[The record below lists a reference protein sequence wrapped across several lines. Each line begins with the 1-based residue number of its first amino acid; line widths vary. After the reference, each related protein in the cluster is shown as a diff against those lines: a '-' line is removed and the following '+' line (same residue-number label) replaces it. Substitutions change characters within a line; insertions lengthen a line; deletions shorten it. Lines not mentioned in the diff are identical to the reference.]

1 MDSHTVGCVA
11 STVDITV
18 RVNNKD
24 LAVHALVGASW
35 PITMVSPGFCRRA
48 KVTYTTCERYVDYVH
63 KTILEPQGK
72 LNITILSQNSEV
84 TVEAL
89 VVDINA
95 EVLLGA
101 DALHHLGARVVL
113 SEQEFSLTLPNIP
126 MVNELLRATEEIRQ
140 HPNVTDIRYNHYAS
154 CAACDNH
161 SPTVSINIFGAP
173 TLPSTIRQLYNT
185 NSASISVPNSATVNP
200 IDTSSTTTEPLP
212 GSKGPHHSHQS
223 QAPTPGNASKG
234 KQLRKRRLSPTSQ
247 AQFDSHIA
255 ELHEICRPFTA
266 IPAEYLQ
273 EKHPSTD
280 SDEMPLAHRARQ
292 RQSKKIPARNKNKKT
307 NRRKTRKP
315 ESLTA
320 RKQRLLAPL
329 VTSVQL
335 NPVDHIDEDITPIS
349 EPQPGTSSS
358 HEGTHTAN
366 LMRQIFEH
374 QAEYLALRDMY
385 IDRRIART
393 AVTSTIQP
401 PPERNWRFRRESST
415 PPSNPSPNLFC
426 TEFYLP
432 DSPRNSSGV
441 NNEEDIDD

>member
-1 MDSHTVGCVA
+1 M
-11 STVDITV
+11 TV

-24 LAVHALVGASW
+24 LAMHALVGASW

-48 KVTYTTCERYVDYVH
+48 EVSYTTCERYVDYVH

-72 LNITILSQNSEV
+72 LNITILSRNSEV

-173 TLPSTIRQLYNT
+173 TLPFAIRQLYHA

-200 IDTSSTTTEPLP
+200 SDASTTATEPLP
-212 GSKGPHHSHQS
+212 GSEGPHHSQRS
-223 QAPTPGNASKG
+223 QEPKPENASKG
-234 KQLRKRRLSPTSQ
+234 KQLRKRRLHTSQ
-247 AQFDSHIA
+247 AQFASHIA
-255 ELHEICRPFTA
+255 ELHEICRPFTT

-292 RQSKKIPARNKNKKT
+292 RQSKKIPARNKN
-307 NRRKTRKP
+307 
-315 ESLTA
+315 
-320 RKQRLLAPL
+320 
-329 VTSVQL
+329 
-335 NPVDHIDEDITPIS
+335 
-349 EPQPGTSSS
+349 
-358 HEGTHTAN
+358 
-366 LMRQIFEH
+366 
-374 QAEYLALRDMY
+374 
-385 IDRRIART
+385 
-393 AVTSTIQP
+393 
-401 PPERNWRFRRESST
+401 
-415 PPSNPSPNLFC
+415 
-426 TEFYLP
+426 
-432 DSPRNSSGV
+432 
-441 NNEEDIDD
+441 